1 MLVDLT
7 ARDYAWE
14 RTGEEEWRLA
24 LWTDVLRR
32 VEPAYVPAPASLL
45 SFAAWRSGLGS
56 LARVAVER
64 ALSQDPE
71 YRMALM
77 LDEILAFG
85 VSPAMV
91 EGWPEMDRRDFD
103 VAARAEV
110 DGSTASWAEVD
121 GSTRPRAA
129 AGDHVA
135 QKRRQRPKRRPG
147 RRSI

>member
-1 MLVDLT
+1 
-7 ARDYAWE
+7 
-14 RTGEEEWRLA
+14 
-24 LWTDVLRR
+24 

-64 ALSQDPE
+64 ALAQDAE

-91 EGWPEMDRRDFD
+91 DGWPEMDRRDFD
-103 VAARAEV
+103 GAARAEV
-110 DGSTASWAEVD
+110 DGSTLSRTDVD
-121 GSTRPRAA
+121 GSSRSQAGVDGSSRSRAA

-135 QKRRQRPKRRPG
+135 RRRRQRPKRRPG